1 MSGDPSGGGPPFRGP
16 HGVGAAPVPPQAT
29 VPDRAPAP
37 AWPAPHAHA
46 QYPNASYPA
55 PAQYPNAPY
64 AAPSHPAQ
72 HAHPAHAQYPNAAYP
87 APSHAAQHAHPAH
100 PGSGYAHPNAQQ
112 HGYAAAQHA
121 QHGAFQ
127 HRPREAPLPGAPAP
141 DRHRLRVGLVLWV
154 LGLVAGVVLNVF
166 FTFLEIAM
174 APDPGRVASAMVQ
187 GAIPAFAMLL
197 VYLPIPAV
205 LDRYDPEP
213 WWALTMAFLWGAFVA
228 TGFAGMFNTAVQI
241 VATGAF
247 GEPAGRFIMTVF
259 AAPFSEEIMKGLAIW
274 GFFYFL
280 RREFDGVVDGIVYAT
295 FCALGFA
302 AVENVQ
308 YYARAALESQESF
321 STVFVLRGIVAPWG
335 HPLYTSMTGL
345 GFGIAR
351 ETSSPFWRKAAPVV
365 GLGGG
370 MFLHAVWN
378 FVPNLGAAVFVLSL
392 LLWFVFIAAFA
403 VIIVML
409 VVRKGRIIADHL
421 KDEILFGTLTQQEF
435 ALVTSAFG
443 GIRSYFL
450 PKGSAWRRLM
460 RASARLALSKWHTA
474 RAMKGQKRTFSVE
487 FIGPLR
493 EEIRKARAEI
503 AAP

>member
-1 MSGDPSGGGPPFRGP
+1 MPDHGPA
-16 HGVGAAPVPPQAT
+16 HAT
-29 VPDRAPAP
+29 
-37 AWPAPHAHA
+37 HA

-55 PAQYPNAPY
+55 PARPEAHAPPYPR
-64 AAPSHPAQ
+64 AQ
-72 HAHPAHAQYPNAAYP
+72 PHAQYPNAAYP
-87 APSHAAQHAHPAH
+87 AQPHAPAAH
-100 PGSGYAHPNAQQ
+100 
-112 HGYAAAQHA
+112 HGYAAQHGHAAPYPAAHAGHVAPHAPQPGHVAAQHPH
-121 QHGAFQ
+121 HGGFL

-166 FTFLEIAM
+166 FTFLEIAT

-435 ALVTSAFG
+435 LLVTSAFG

-450 PKGSAWRRLM
+450 PKGQAWRRLM